1 MAEQVI
7 VNFMQGPDYAKEAA
21 QSAQAAAQ
29 SATNASLSADNA
41 KNSADKAADSASSAA
56 DSASSAAD
64 SASSAADS
72 ATAAAGQATLA
83 QGSSQ
88 NAEMYAQTAFSA
100 SAPAWDGTA
109 TYNYPTVVA
118 YTDGFTYRCIGQNV
132 TGADIPGQSDKWQ
145 ILSLNADD
153 FFEEDSQG
161 RYMPTLSPTFATR
174 WVLDG
179 NGNIEPSA

>member
-21 QSAQAAAQ
+21 QSAQSAAQ

-41 KNSADKAADSASSAA
+41 KNSADKAADSAK
-56 DSASSAAD
+56 D
-64 SASSAADS
+64 AADS

-83 QGSSQ
+83 QGSSK
-88 NAEMYAQTAFSA
+88 NAEMYAKTAFSA